1 MEGEISAP
9 GLAERAGDFD
19 LIADCLD
26 NFETRFHLNRFAVQ
40 RGMALVH
47 AGVRGMQGQVT
58 TVQPGQGPCLECLFS
73 GMHSEQGAPVMGAAV
88 GMLGCI
94 SALEVLKLIAGIGET
109 LTGRLLIVDGLGG
122 RFREMTAERNP
133 DCPVCGAV

>member
-1 MEGEISAP
+1 MQS
-9 GLAERAGDFD
+9 ER
-19 LIADCLD
+19 
-26 NFETRFHLNRFAVQ
+26 
-40 RGMALVH
+40 
-47 AGVRGMQGQVT
+47 
-58 TVQPGQGPCLECLFS
+58 
-73 GMHSEQGAPVMGAAV
+73 GAPVMGAAV

-133 DCPVCGAV
+133 GCPVCGAV